1 MEKTKI
7 VIVGAGYGGLAATVT
22 LQRKIALDTVDIT
35 LINKNDYHY
44 ETTWLHE
51 AAAGAISANDVC
63 YEIAPLLKEG
73 VTFIQGT
80 VEALDVDN
88 NQVMTTTSTVPY
100 DYLIVGLGFEVQ
112 DYNIPGIQTHALTI
126 SNALSASKVWTHI
139 NAQFANYEQYGRP
152 EDATIVVGGAGF
164 TGIEFLG
171 ALVEQLPKLAAAYHI
186 PEEVLR
192 VICVESSTSILP
204 GFSEELA
211 NYAKETLAARGVE
224 FMTQTAVIG
233 CTDKGVTVRQQH
245 DEQLI
250 PTSTLVWTA
259 GVKGSSVVEASAL
272 PSTGGRVQV
281 LPTLNVASYENVFV
295 VGDSSIVTDRYH
307 QKTYAPTAQLAMQ
320 QGEAIALNVQR
331 LLNDEPMQP
340 FMPNLK
346 GSVCSLGSGDG
357 VAFVKDREYTGRK
370 AALLKKMIDNHA
382 LFLVG
387 GPGLIAKKGKFNI
400 FK

>member
-7 VIVGAGYGGLAATVT
+7 IIVGAGYGGLASAVT

-73 VTFIQGT
+73 VTFVQGT
-80 VEALDVDN
+80 VETLDVDN
-88 NQVMTTTSTVPY
+88 NRVITTNGTFPY

-112 DYNIPGIQTHALTI
+112 DYHIPGIQAHALTI
-126 SNALSASKVWTHI
+126 SNALSASKVWTHM

-171 ALVEQLPKLAAAYHI
+171 ALLEQMPKLAAAYHV
-186 PEEVLR
+186 PEDVVR
-192 VICVESSTSILP
+192 IICVESATSILP

-211 NYAKETLAARGVE
+211 DYAKQTLAARGVE

-233 CTDKGVTVRQQH
+233 CTDKGVTVRQQ
-245 DEQLI
+245 DREEVI
-250 PTSTLVWTA
+250 AASTLVWTA
-259 GVKGSSVVEASAL
+259 GIKGSSVVEASAL
-272 PSTGGRVQV
+272 PSAGGRVQV
-281 LPTLNVASYENVFV
+281 LPTLNVDGYDNVFV
-295 VGDSSIVTDRYH
+295 VGDSSIVIDRYH
-307 QKTYAPTAQLAMQ
+307 QKPYTPTAQLAMQ
-320 QGEAIALNVQR
+320 QGEAIALNLQR
-331 LLNDEPMQP
+331 LLNGEPMLP

-346 GSVCSLGSGDG
+346 GSVCSLGNGDG
-357 VAFVKDREYTGRK
+357 IALVKDREYTGRK
-370 AALLKKMIDNHA
+370 AALMKKLIDNHA